1 MRMSSIRLGEIF
13 RRSGFTA
20 AKGHFIMDEREARIR
35 LQGLL
40 VEHSDLDAAIQ
51 ALADS
56 AAPDQLQIARLKRKK
71 LHMKDEI
78 ERLRDII
85 NPDLIA

>member
-1 MRMSSIRLGEIF
+1 
-13 RRSGFTA
+13 
-20 AKGHFIMDEREARIR
+20 MDEAEARIR

-40 VEHSDLDAAIQ
+40 IEHADLDASIQ
-51 ALADS
+51 ALGEQ

-71 LHMKDEI
+71 LRMKDEI

>member
-1 MRMSSIRLGEIF
+1 
-13 RRSGFTA
+13 
-20 AKGHFIMDEREARIR
+20 MDEGEARIR

-40 VEHSDLDAAIQ
+40 IEHADLDAAIG
-51 ALADS
+51 ALSAQS
-56 AAPDQLQIARLKRKK
+56 AADQLQIARLKRKK
-71 LHMKDEI
+71 LRMKDEI

>member
-1 MRMSSIRLGEIF
+1 
-13 RRSGFTA
+13 
-20 AKGHFIMDEREARIR
+20 MDEREARIR

-40 VEHSDLDAAIQ
+40 VEHADLDAAIQ
-51 ALADS
+51 ALTES

-71 LHMKDEI
+71 LYMKDEI

>member
-1 MRMSSIRLGEIF
+1 MEEG
-13 RRSGFTA
+13 
-20 AKGHFIMDEREARIR
+20 EARIR

-40 VEHSDLDAAIQ
+40 IEHADLDAAIT
-51 ALADS
+51 ALSAS
-56 AAPDQLQIARLKRKK
+56 AAPDQLQIARFKRKK
-71 LHMKDEI
+71 LKMKDEI

>member
-1 MRMSSIRLGEIF
+1 
-13 RRSGFTA
+13 
-20 AKGHFIMDEREARIR
+20 MDAGEARIR

-40 VEHSDLDAAIQ
+40 VEHADLDASIA

-56 AAPDQLQIARLKRKK
+56 AAPDMLQIARLKRKK
-71 LHMKDEI
+71 LQLRDRI

-85 NPDLIA
+85 NPDIIA

>member
-1 MRMSSIRLGEIF
+1 
-13 RRSGFTA
+13 
-20 AKGHFIMDEREARIR
+20 MDEREARIR

-40 VEHSDLDAAIQ
+40 IEHADLDAAIR
-51 ALADS
+51 ALAES
-56 AAPDQLQIARLKRKK
+56 AAPDQLQSARLKRKK
-71 LHMKDEI
+71 LQMKDEI